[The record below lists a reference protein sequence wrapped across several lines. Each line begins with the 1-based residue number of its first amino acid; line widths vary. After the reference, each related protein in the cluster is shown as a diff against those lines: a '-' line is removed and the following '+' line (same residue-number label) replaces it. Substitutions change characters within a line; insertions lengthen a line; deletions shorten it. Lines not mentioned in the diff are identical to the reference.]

1 MRLTRTG
8 TKRTR
13 HGGNRRRI
21 QATRFAHP
29 DWTTTLASQLHR
41 EFRGLA

>member
-8 TKRTR
+8 TRRTR

-21 QATRFAHP
+21 FTIRHDRP
-29 DWTTTLASQLHR
+29 SWLDSLARQLHR

>member
-21 QATRFAHP
+21 HTTRFAP
-29 DWTTTLASQLHR
+29 PSWTDQLARQLHR
-41 EFRGLA
+41 EYQGQA

>member
-21 QATRFAHP
+21 HTTRFDTPSWA
-29 DWTTTLASQLHR
+29 DELARQLHR
-41 EFRGLA
+41 EYRGRS

>member
-13 HGGNRRRI
+13 HGGNRRRTFTARF
-21 QATRFAHP
+21 QAP
-29 DWTTTLASQLHR
+29 SWTDELARALHR
-41 EFRGLA
+41 EYGSRA